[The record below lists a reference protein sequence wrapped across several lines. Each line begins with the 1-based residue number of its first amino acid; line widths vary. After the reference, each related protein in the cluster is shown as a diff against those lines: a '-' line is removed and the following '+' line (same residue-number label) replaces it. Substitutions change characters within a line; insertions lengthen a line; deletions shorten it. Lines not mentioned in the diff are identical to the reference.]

1 VFWGISGSSSATRRC
16 GVKLAPDPVDLILS
30 GLGGMRNRLC
40 RDRESCRASGSAMR
54 RLRPEQPAAS
64 GPKTC
69 AQQRS
74 YATFGHCGAGQHLPH
89 LRSPGKGAN
98 KTPLD

>member
-1 VFWGISGSSSATRRC
+1 MC
-16 GVKLAPDPVDLILS
+16 
-30 GLGGMRNRLC
+30 
-40 RDRESCRASGSAMR
+40 

-74 YATFGHCGAGQHLPH
+74 YATFGHCGAGQRLPH